1 MSDEKRAKTLEANIA
16 VHSFL
21 SNIGEYD
28 KSPHFFP
35 ENKAKV
41 RSVIESLYQSL
52 GETSPKRAID
62 FGCGTGFI
70 INLER
75 DLFEE
80 IHGVD
85 ITWDMMKHIDCS
97 SHNICLHQCEA
108 ENTGLESD
116 YFDFASAYSFM
127 DHLYSYKDFLKE
139 AYRVL
144 RKGGVFYSDLN
155 PNKDF
160 ILLMEKLGKK
170 SDEAFPKVIVKE
182 INGAIKNGAV
192 YQDKYELDPELLE
205 KAEPIKSLDKGF
217 DADEVLEVA
226 KEIGFSSFKAE
237 YHWFLGQADVMHGQS
252 FENAEVVNNYLKSV
266 IPASA
271 PLYKYLSFVFIK

>member
-1 MSDEKRAKTLEANIA
+1 MNEEERNKTLAANIA

-28 KSPHFFP
+28 KSPHFLP

-41 RSVIESLYQSL
+41 RSVIEGLYKSLNPSCAR
-52 GETSPKRAID
+52 KAID

-75 DLFEE
+75 DLFDE

-97 SHNICLHQCEA
+97 SHNVTLHQCRA
-108 ENTGLESD
+108 EETGLESN

-127 DHLYSYKDFLKE
+127 DHLYNYEDFLKE
-139 AYRVL
+139 AHRVL
-144 RKGGVFYSDLN
+144 RKGGIFYSDLN

-160 ILLMEKLGKK
+160 ILLMEGLAEK
-170 SDEAFPKVIVKE
+170 SNEALPRVIVKE
-182 INGAIKNGAV
+182 IKGAIKNGTV
-192 YQDKYELDPELLE
+192 YQDKYELDPDLLE
-205 KAEPIKSLDKGF
+205 KAEPIKSLNKGF
-217 DADEVLEVA
+217 DASEVLEVA
-226 KEIGFSSFKAE
+226 RKIGFSSFKVE
-237 YHWFLGQADVMHGQS
+237 YHWFLGQAEVMHKQS
-252 FENAEVVNNYLKSV
+252 FENAEVVNSYLKSI
-266 IPASA
+266 IPASTS
-271 PLYKYLSFVFIK
+271 LYKYLSFIFVK